1 MVMPSKSKKQQDFM
15 AAVAN
20 NPKFA
25 KKAGVPQSVGKDY
38 EKADKMKK
46 TKKFQAG
53 GRMPVGMANP
63 RAGVTGGMRQQELID
78 PETGLPPKEGGMPM
92 GGVNPER
99 VEMQTGSMPPRR
111 INDPTPA
118 QQRQAMRQAR
128 SSARRG
134 GGGRKAGGKIG
145 DKAMKFQAG
154 GPMPVGMANPRAGV
168 TGGKEMPM
176 GGVNPERVE
185 MQTGSMPPR
194 RINDPTPA
202 QQRQAMRQA
211 RSAARRG
218 GGGRK
223 AGGKIGAYKAGGKVR
238 GAGCAT
244 KGTRAAKMVT
254 MKGS

>member
-1 MVMPSKSKKQQDFM
+1 MPSKSKKQQNFM

-25 KKAGVPQSVGKDY
+25 EETGVPQSVGKDY
-38 EKADKMKK
+38 EEADSMKK
-46 TKKFQAG
+46 QGYNARLDDSMGAKNGKKKQSMKSRRDESEGMEKSMGKRKFAGDKAMKFQRG
-53 GRMPVGMANP
+53 GPMPAGMANP

-78 PETGLPPKEGGMPM
+78 PPTGLPMP
-92 GGVNPER
+92 E
-99 VEMQTGSMPPRR
+99 EGSMPRRR

-128 SSARRG
+128 SS
-134 GGGRKAGGKIG
+134 
-145 DKAMKFQAG
+145 
-154 GPMPVGMANPRAGV
+154 
-168 TGGKEMPM
+168 
-176 GGVNPERVE
+176 
-185 MQTGSMPPR
+185 
-194 RINDPTPA
+194 
-202 QQRQAMRQA
+202 
-211 RSAARRG
+211 ARRG

>member
-1 MVMPSKSKKQQDFM
+1 MPSKSKKQQDFM

-25 KKAGVPQSVGKDY
+25 AETGVPQSVGKDY
-38 EKADKMKK
+38 EEADNMKK
-46 TKKFQAG
+46 QGYNARLDDSMGAKNGKKKQSMKSRRDESEGMEESMGKRKFAGDKAMKFQRG
-53 GRMPVGMANP
+53 GPMPAGMANP
-63 RAGVTGGMRQQELID
+63 RAGVSAGEMLQPAPAPIMAETGGM
-78 PETGLPPKEGGMPM
+78 
-92 GGVNPER
+92 
-99 VEMQTGSMPPRR
+99 
-111 INDPTPA
+111 
-118 QQRQAMRQAR
+118 
-128 SSARRG
+128 
-134 GGGRKAGGKIG
+134 GR
-145 DKAMKFQAG
+145 
-154 GPMPVGMANPRAGV
+154 
-168 TGGKEMPM
+168 
-176 GGVNPERVE
+176 
-185 MQTGSMPPR
+185 R

-223 AGGKIGAYKAGGKVR
+223 AGGKIYKAGGKVR

>member
-1 MVMPSKSKKQQDFM
+1 MPSKSKKQQDFM

-25 KKAGVPQSVGKDY
+25 EETGGPQSVGKDY
-38 EKADKMKK
+38 EEADNMKK
-46 TKKFQAG
+46 QGYNARLDDSMGAKNGKKKQSMKSRRDESEGMEKSMGKRKFAGDKAMKFQRG
-53 GRMPVGMANP
+53 GPMPAGMANP

-78 PETGLPPKEGGMPM
+78 PETGLPMP
-92 GGVNPER
+92 E
-99 VEMQTGSMPPRR
+99 EGSMPRRR

-118 QQRQAMRQAR
+118 QQRQARRQAR
-128 SSARRG
+128 SS
-134 GGGRKAGGKIG
+134 
-145 DKAMKFQAG
+145 
-154 GPMPVGMANPRAGV
+154 
-168 TGGKEMPM
+168 
-176 GGVNPERVE
+176 
-185 MQTGSMPPR
+185 
-194 RINDPTPA
+194 
-202 QQRQAMRQA
+202 
-211 RSAARRG
+211 ARRG

>member
-1 MVMPSKSKKQQDFM
+1 MPSKSKKQQNFM

-25 KKAGVPQSVGKDY
+25 AETGVPQSVGKDY
-38 EKADKMKK
+38 EKADKMKGMK
-46 TKKFQAG
+46 KYQAGGMSQGYNARLDDSMGAKNGKKKQSMKSRRDESEGMEESMGKRKFAGDKAMKFQAG

-63 RAGVTGGMRQQELID
+63 RAGVSAGEMLQPAPAPIMAETGGMGR
-78 PETGLPPKEGGMPM
+78 
-92 GGVNPER
+92 
-99 VEMQTGSMPPRR
+99 RR

-118 QQRQAMRQAR
+118 QQQ
-128 SSARRG
+128 
-134 GGGRKAGGKIG
+134 
-145 DKAMKFQAG
+145 
-154 GPMPVGMANPRAGV
+154 
-168 TGGKEMPM
+168 
-176 GGVNPERVE
+176 
-185 MQTGSMPPR
+185 
-194 RINDPTPA
+194 
-202 QQRQAMRQA
+202 QAMRQA

-223 AGGKIGAYKAGGKVR
+223 AGGKIYKAGGKVR

>member
-38 EKADKMKK
+38 EKADNMKK
-46 TKKFQAG
+46 QGYNARLDDSMGAKNGKKKQSMKS
-53 GRMPVGMANP
+53 RRDESEGM
-63 RAGVTGGMRQQELID
+63 E
-78 PETGLPPKEGGMPM
+78 KSM
-92 GGVNPER
+92 GK
-99 VEMQTGSMPPRR
+99 
-111 INDPTPA
+111 
-118 QQRQAMRQAR
+118 
-128 SSARRG
+128 
-134 GGGRKAGGKIG
+134 RKFAG
-145 DKAMKFQAG
+145 DKAMKFQRG

-202 QQRQAMRQA
+202 QQRA
-211 RSAARRG
+211 SN
-218 GGGRK
+218 
-223 AGGKIGAYKAGGKVR
+223 
-238 GAGCAT
+238 AT
-244 KGTRAAKMVT
+244 SPKCC
-254 MKGS
+254 S

>member
-25 KKAGVPQSVGKDY
+25 AETGVPQSVGKDY
-38 EKADKMKK
+38 EEADNMKK
-46 TKKFQAG
+46 QGYNARLDDSMGAKNGKKKQSMKSRRDESEGMEKSMGKRKFAGDKAMKFQRG
-53 GRMPVGMANP
+53 GPMPAGMANP
-63 RAGVTGGMRQQELID
+63 RAGVSGGAMPQPA
-78 PETGLPPKEGGMPM
+78 PEPIMAE
-92 GGVNPER
+92 
-99 VEMQTGSMPPRR
+99 TGSMPRRR

-134 GGGRKAGGKIG
+134 GGGRKAGG
-145 DKAMKFQAG
+145 Q
-154 GPMPVGMANPRAGV
+154 
-168 TGGKEMPM
+168 
-176 GGVNPERVE
+176 
-185 MQTGSMPPR
+185 
-194 RINDPTPA
+194 
-202 QQRQAMRQA
+202 
-211 RSAARRG
+211 
-218 GGGRK
+218 
-223 AGGKIGAYKAGGKVR
+223 IGAYKAGGKVR

>member
-1 MVMPSKSKKQQDFM
+1 MPSKSKKQQDFM

-38 EKADKMKK
+38 EKADKMKGM
-46 TKKFQAG
+46 KKYQRG
-53 GRMPVGMANP
+53 GPMPVGMANP

-78 PETGLPPKEGGMPM
+78 PPTGLPMP
-92 GGVNPER
+92 E
-99 VEMQTGSMPPRR
+99 E
-111 INDPTPA
+111 
-118 QQRQAMRQAR
+118 
-128 SSARRG
+128 
-134 GGGRKAGGKIG
+134 
-145 DKAMKFQAG
+145 
-154 GPMPVGMANPRAGV
+154 
-168 TGGKEMPM
+168 
-176 GGVNPERVE
+176 
-185 MQTGSMPPR
+185 GSMPPR

-223 AGGKIGAYKAGGKVR
+223 AGGKIYKAGGKVR

>member
-1 MVMPSKSKKQQDFM
+1 MPSKSKKQQNFM

-25 KKAGVPQSVGKDY
+25 AETGVPQSVGKDY
-38 EKADKMKK
+38 EEADNMKK
-46 TKKFQAG
+46 QGYNARLDDSMGAKNGKKKQPMKSRRDESEGMEKSMGKRKFAGDKAMKFQRG
-53 GRMPVGMANP
+53 GPMPAGMANP

-78 PETGLPPKEGGMPM
+78 PPTGLPMP
-92 GGVNPER
+92 E
-99 VEMQTGSMPPRR
+99 E
-111 INDPTPA
+111 
-118 QQRQAMRQAR
+118 
-128 SSARRG
+128 
-134 GGGRKAGGKIG
+134 
-145 DKAMKFQAG
+145 
-154 GPMPVGMANPRAGV
+154 
-168 TGGKEMPM
+168 
-176 GGVNPERVE
+176 
-185 MQTGSMPPR
+185 GSMPPR

>member
-1 MVMPSKSKKQQDFM
+1 MPSKSKKQQDFM

-25 KKAGVPQSVGKDY
+25 AETGVPQSVGKDY
-38 EKADKMKK
+38 EEADKMKK
-46 TKKFQAG
+46 QGYNARLDDSMGAKNGKKKQSMKSRRDECEGMEKSMGKRKFAGDKAMKFQRG
-53 GRMPVGMANP
+53 GPMPAGMANP

-78 PETGLPPKEGGMPM
+78 PETGLPPKE
-92 GGVNPER
+92 
-99 VEMQTGSMPPRR
+99 
-111 INDPTPA
+111 
-118 QQRQAMRQAR
+118 
-128 SSARRG
+128 
-134 GGGRKAGGKIG
+134 
-145 DKAMKFQAG
+145 
-154 GPMPVGMANPRAGV
+154 
-168 TGGKEMPM
+168 
-176 GGVNPERVE
+176 
-185 MQTGSMPPR
+185 GSMPPR

-223 AGGKIGAYKAGGKVR
+223 AGGKIYKAGGKVR

-244 KGTRAAKMVT
+244 QGSRPAKMVT